1 MVAAWQNEDFGRL
14 HPTEYDRNQYKA
26 TEEWAGA
33 RSNADGHSANCRQE
47 ALWRKNGNSSCRLTH
62 LVLDSGK
69 MVPRKVFFTKGVGVH
84 KERLASFE
92 MALRVAGLAHCN
104 LVLVSSIYPPG
115 CKIIPKEEGLKL
127 LRPGEIV
134 FAVYDRESYN
144 EPNRLIAASVGLAI
158 PADSSMHGYLSEHHS
173 FGETDEKAG
182 EYAEDLAASMLATTL
197 GIEFNPE
204 MDWDE
209 REQIFK
215 MSGKIVRTTNI
226 TQSAVG
232 NKDGLWTTVFA
243 AAVFINDDNLSI
255 DTGKSVAVNTQS
267 TLQEE
272 VLKQTL
278 EGQFKST
285 EAQRQ
290 KETTKSGI
298 EQPRLLPSTRKSL
311 S

>member
-1 MVAAWQNEDFGRL
+1 
-14 HPTEYDRNQYKA
+14 
-26 TEEWAGA
+26 
-33 RSNADGHSANCRQE
+33 
-47 ALWRKNGNSSCRLTH
+47 
-62 LVLDSGK
+62 
-69 MVPRKVFFTKGVGVH
+69 MVPKRVFFTKGVGVH
-84 KERLASFE
+84 KEKLASFE

-115 CKIIPKEEGLKL
+115 CKTISKEEGLKL

-134 FAVYDRESYN
+134 FAVYDRESNN
-144 EPNRLIAASVGLAI
+144 EPNRLVAASVGLAV

-243 AAVFINDDNLSI
+243 AAVFINDEIPSTEVAKPLTVSNK
-255 DTGKSVAVNTQS
+255 GSV
-267 TLQEE
+267 QEAI
-272 VLKQTL
+272 LRQTL
-278 EGQFKST
+278 E
-285 EAQRQ
+285 AQA
-290 KETTKSGI
+290 KNAETHQPLELSNRESAKTVI
-298 EQPRLLPSTRKSL
+298 EPARPVASTRKSA